1 MRIAYTAQQQA
12 LKDRLRAFLAD
23 MMTPELRQEL
33 DHTEGGGPL
42 YHQALKQLA
51 AESWLGL
58 GWPTEYGGGGATPIE
73 EFLFFDELHRSGFPI
88 PLLTLNTVGPALM
101 AHGSEAQKQRFLPA
115 ILKGEVHFSIG
126 YTEPAAGTDLA
137 SLETRAVRDG
147 DDWVITGQKI
157 FISLATYA
165 DYLWC
170 ACRTN
175 PEVSK
180 HKGLSVF
187 IIPMDSPGIAI
198 TPIDNLG
205 DSDLSAVYLQDVRV
219 PADSLVGPVDGGWR
233 LITSQLNHERV
244 ALMMVGPLVRNA
256 QDVRDWAA
264 TVPHDVGTLLD
275 VPWVQRNLA
284 QVEVGLEVLKLMNW
298 RQAWNLGR
306 GAIRMEEASAI
317 KVFGSELYIDVNRRL
332 LEVAGAVGTLRRG
345 SPGAVLEGRLE
356 RYDRAMRV
364 LTFGG
369 GTNEVQR
376 EIIAG
381 AALRLPRHRG

>member
-1 MRIAYTAQQQA
+1 MRIAYTPEQQA
-12 LKDRLRAFLAD
+12 LLDRLRSLMAEL
-23 MMTPELRQEL
+23 MTAELVEEL
-33 DHTEGGGPL
+33 THNDGGGPL
-42 YHQALKQLA
+42 YHQALKRLA
-51 AESWLGL
+51 DDGWLGL
-58 GWPTEYGGGGATPIE
+58 GWPKEFGGGGATPVE
-73 EFLFFDELHRSGFPI
+73 EFLFFDEVHRSGFPI

-101 AHGSEAQKQRFLPA
+101 AHGTEAQKQRFLPA
-115 ILKGEVHFSIG
+115 ILRGEVHFSVG
-126 YTEPAAGTDLA
+126 YTEPSAGTDLA

-147 DDWVITGQKI
+147 DEWVITGQKV
-157 FISLATYA
+157 FISLASFA

-175 PEVSK
+175 PDVSK

-187 IIPMDSPGIAI
+187 IVPMDAPGLEI
-198 TPIDNLG
+198 TRIENLA
-205 DSDLSAVYLQDVRV
+205 DADLNAVYMQDVRV
-219 PADSLVGPVDGGWR
+219 PAENLVGQENAGWR

-256 QDVRDWAA
+256 RDVRDWAR
-264 TVPHDVGTLLD
+264 TIPRGDGTLLD
-275 VPWVQRNLA
+275 AAWVQRNLA
-284 QVEVGLEVLKLMNW
+284 RVEVGLEVLKLMNW

-317 KVFGSELYIDVNRRL
+317 KVFGSELYIEVNRLL
-332 LEVAGAVGTLRRG
+332 LEIAGPTGALRRG
-345 SPGAVLEGRLE
+345 SPGAILGGRLE

-376 EIIAG
+376 EIISG